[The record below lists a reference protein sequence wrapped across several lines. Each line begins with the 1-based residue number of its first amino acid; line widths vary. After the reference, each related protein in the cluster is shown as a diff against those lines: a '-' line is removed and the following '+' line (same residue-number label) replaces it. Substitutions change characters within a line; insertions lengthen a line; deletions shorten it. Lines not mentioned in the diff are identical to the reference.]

1 MTATEFAMFS
11 GLWDDIRFGIR
22 QLAKQPVFTAVA
34 LLLLALG
41 IGANTAIFSLVDSV
55 LLRPLPYP
63 EPERLYFVRVRD
75 LTGRQPAS
83 VPNMAEYLRLEK
95 GIASAEAVGT
105 LLGQPFNVRW
115 NGRSVL
121 VFGGFVSPDYFRAL
135 GIRLAAGREF
145 LPDEYYSGRNQA
157 VYFTE
162 RFWQKWFGGDR
173 SLIGRTVELERET
186 HVVAGILPSL
196 PGEFQSPDAV
206 VPLPITRE
214 ILEAYDRRSMI
225 VAVRLK
231 PGVKKEQAE
240 EEIRAIYRR
249 LGEEIPQ
256 SSRNKEGYLVEA
268 ARFWRGNAHEPLA
281 ALALAVALV
290 LLLAC
295 ANLAGLLLARSAARL
310 REIAI
315 RSALGASQFRIFR
328 QMLTETLLL
337 SLTGG
342 AAGIAVAAWA
352 IGYLRNWPR
361 LRLPRIEQAELNLHA
376 LLFALAVSIA
386 AGLVFGSAPAWS
398 VLRLRIA
405 PALNEESR
413 SSSGGPAR
421 SWLRRVLVGAEVAIC
436 AVLLVG
442 SGLLWRTYQR
452 LSAADMGFRPEGVLI
467 LRIMMPTAAYPTGEA
482 RGAAQKAAL
491 ERLRSL
497 PGVQHAGI
505 TAYPPLSSVN
515 WPCQFRIPGHETAG
529 EMQPTS
535 YNAISPGY
543 LAAIGGRILEGRD
556 FTDADSPSSPRV
568 LLISETFRRMYFPG
582 ESPIGRKIEYELLG
596 EKSEGTIVGV
606 VSDVAFD
613 RPDNVRRPVLYE
625 SYTQRPWPFPVF
637 TVKTSGPA
645 QQTAAMM
652 ARAIA
657 EVAPD
662 VAVDQATELKTRLE
676 RATGQQAAALMLFGI
691 FGAAAVLLS
700 AVGLYGVLALAVA
713 QRQREIGVRMAL
725 GATPAAIRKMVLR
738 YGLLLALTGVA
749 AGLAAAPFAG
759 MTLERMIYG
768 VRWFDPSVYA
778 GVVVLL
784 AVVSLAAATAP
795 ALRAASL
802 DPAEALRD

>member
-1 MTATEFAMFS
+1 MAASGSAMFS

-22 QLAKQPVFTAVA
+22 QLAKHPVFTVVA

-63 EPERLYFVRVRD
+63 EPERLFFVRVRD
-75 LTGRQPAS
+75 LTGRQPPS
-83 VPNMAEYLRLEK
+83 DPNMAEYLRLEK
-95 GIASAEAVGT
+95 GISSAEAVGT
-105 LLGQPFNVRW
+105 LLGQPFNLRW
-115 NGRSVL
+115 NGRTAL
-121 VFGGFVSPDYFRAL
+121 VFGGFASPDYFRAL
-135 GIRLAAGREF
+135 GLKLLSGREF
-145 LPDEYYSGRNQA
+145 FPEEYQSGRNQA
-157 VYFTE
+157 VYFSE
-162 RFWQKWFGGDR
+162 KFWQRWFGADP
-173 SLIGRTVELERET
+173 SLIGKTVELERET
-186 HVVAGILPSL
+186 HVVAGILPTL
-196 PGEFQSPDAV
+196 PGEFHSPDAV
-206 VPLPITRE
+206 VPLPVTRE
-214 ILEAYDRRSMI
+214 ILQAYDRRSMV

-268 ARFWRGNAHEPLA
+268 ARFWRGDAHEPLA
-281 ALALAVALV
+281 ALALAVGLV

-295 ANLAGLLLARSAARL
+295 ANLAGLLLARAAARL

-328 QMLTETLLL
+328 QIITESLLL
-337 SLTGG
+337 SLAGG

-352 IGYLRNWPR
+352 IRYLRSWPR
-361 LRLPRIEQAELNLHA
+361 LRLPRIEQAQLDLHA

-413 SSSGGPAR
+413 GSSGGISR

-452 LSAADMGFRPEGVLI
+452 LSSTDMGFRPEGVLV
-467 LRIMMPTAAYPTGEA
+467 LRIMMPTAAYPTDEA
-482 RGAAQKAAL
+482 RSAVQSAAL

-497 PGVQHAGI
+497 PGVLQAGI

-515 WPCQFRIPGHETAG
+515 WPCQFRIPGDESGG

-535 YNAISPGY
+535 YNTVSPGY
-543 LAAIGGRILEGRD
+543 FAAIGARILEGRD
-556 FTDADSPSSPRV
+556 FSDADTPSSPRV
-568 LLISETFRRMYFPG
+568 LLISETFRRLYFPG
-582 ESPIGRKIEYELLG
+582 TNPIGRRIEYELLG
-596 EKSEGTIVGV
+596 EKSEGVVVGV
-606 VSDVAFD
+606 VSDLAFE
-613 RPDNVRRPVLYE
+613 RPDNVRRPVIYE

-637 TVKTSGPA
+637 TVKTSMPP
-645 QQTAAMM
+645 QQAAAMM
-652 ARAIA
+652 ARAIS
-657 EVAPD
+657 EVAPE
-662 VAVDQATELKTRLE
+662 VAVDQPSELRIRVE
-676 RATGQQAAALMLFGI
+676 RATGQQAAALLLFGV
-691 FGAAAVLLS
+691 FAAVAILLS
-700 AVGLYGVLALAVA
+700 AVGLYGVLALAVT
-713 QRQREIGVRMAL
+713 QRRREIGVRMAL
-725 GATPAAIRKMVLR
+725 GATPAEIRRMVFR
-738 YGLLLALTGVA
+738 YGLMLALTGVA

-759 MTLERMIYG
+759 MTLEKMIYG
-768 VRWFDPSVYA
+768 VRWFDPAVYA
-778 GVVVLL
+778 GVILL
-784 AVVSLAAATAP
+784 LTAVSLGAAAAP

-802 DPAEALRD
+802 DPAQALRE